1 MHQLHATHRVV
12 TQILDKLEFTQLLLR
27 QSGGGSVWSHTSND
41 DWSPKTHKKGFCVYF
56 EIWAFAW
63 PSIILVLQQSRVFDI
78 LRGLLC
84 SDQLRSTCNIHILHF
99 CCRIIWKNECIF
111 FSFFIAGHKVWD
123 YIFWSPLSS
132 HPSRVQ
138 QQQPQ
143 KFLSSLFLGH
153 TKKTSLPRYI
163 NIFIAQSFL

>member
-99 CCRIIWKNECIF
+99 CCRIIWKKECIF
-111 FSFFIAGHKVWD
+111 FSFFHRRTQSLRL
-123 YIFWSPLSS
+123 YILKP
-132 HPSRVQ
+132 
-138 QQQPQ
+138 
-143 KFLSSLFLGH
+143 SLF
-153 TKKTSLPRYI
+153 TSIQGPTTTASTILKLLISGPYENFFPFPQYI
-163 NIFIAQSFL
+163 